1 MKRRIIV
8 LIIVIS
14 VTMLVLGMLCYDYAK
29 RLTISTNTISLGV
42 EFNAHATPFY
52 ILLEKGSLR
61 ENGINVTN
69 LLLFRTGME
78 LAAAVARGDIVAGQ
92 ACLGPIIMMMD
103 KGIPVK
109 IIGKIHNGGFALVV
123 DPDKIKDLKDLNGQ
137 VVYTL
142 GPGTQTHFL
151 ALKIQDKY
159 NVSFSEIK
167 SLPPQEILAGL
178 IKRSIVAAILP
189 KPYPEVAESLGLKIL
204 IESNDVWPNM
214 PGSYIFVVEE
224 YYEKNPDVIKQIVR
238 LIENEIQVIRKNISY
253 ATKIVAKWLGIS
265 EVIATKAIQSIEWS
279 TEIDIQQIQEY
290 IDFAYSKGVIKKR
303 YDANTLVIKV

>member
-1 MKRRIIV
+1 VKRKIKALLLIAVIILIV
-8 LIIVIS
+8 LGGS
-14 VTMLVLGMLCYDYAK
+14 YYNYSRK
-29 RLTISTNTISLGV
+29 LTTSAYSISLGV

-52 ILLEKGSLR
+52 VLLEKGGFR
-61 ENGINVTN
+61 ESVINVTN

-78 LAAAVARGDIVAGQ
+78 LAAAVARGDVVAGQ

-109 IIGKIHNGGFALVV
+109 IVGKIHDGGFALVV
-123 DPDKIKDLKDLNGQ
+123 NSGKIKDLKDLNGQ

-142 GPGTQTHFL
+142 GPGTQTYFL

-178 IKRSIVAAILP
+178 VRGSIVAAVLP
-189 KPYPEVAESLGLKIL
+189 KPYPEIAEPLGLKIL
-204 IESNDVWPNM
+204 LESNDVWPDM
-214 PGSYIFVVEE
+214 PGSYIFVTKE
-224 YYEKNPDVIKQIVR
+224 YFEKNSDIIKQIVK
-238 LIENEIQVIRKNISY
+238 LVKSEVHIISKNSSY
-253 ATKIVAKWLGIS
+253 AAKSIAKWLGIS
-265 EVIATKAIQSIEWS
+265 EDIAIKAIQSIEWN

-290 IDFAYSKGVIKKR
+290 IDFAYSKGVIKER
-303 YDANTLVIKV
+303 YDANILVVRV